1 MEKRLNFRW
10 KANFRKLLMEWYER
24 EFRNLP
30 WRQSTSPYKIWISEI
45 MLQQTQV
52 KKVIP
57 YYKKFLNNFPKVHD
71 LANAN
76 LSQVL
81 KVWEGMGYYARARNL
96 HKAAKIVAQEYD
108 GIFPS
113 ELERVKNLPGIGPYT
128 AAAILSISFD
138 QNLPVLDGNV
148 IRVLSRIFTV
158 DLNPKSAQ
166 GKSHLLSIAQELL
179 QPGKA
184 GTFNQ
189 AMMEL
194 GALVCTPKS
203 PKCSEC
209 PLANKCRAKTMNTMT
224 SYPVQAPKKER
235 PHYDIAAGIIWRG
248 DEILIARRPEKGLL
262 GGLWEFPGGKLENG
276 ETLQQAVA
284 REIREELDVRVSVQE
299 LVTVIKHQY
308 THFKITLHAFHCKYL
323 SGEPK
328 AIGCVEWRWVKRE
341 GLDALPFPTANR
353 KILNQLLQE

>member
-1 MEKRLNFRW
+1 MEKRFNSRW
-10 KANFRKLLMEWYER
+10 KANFRKLLIEWYER
-24 EFRNLP
+24 EFRDLP
-30 WRQSTSPYKIWISEI
+30 WRQSTSPYEIWISEI

-52 KKVIP
+52 IKVIP
-57 YYKKFLNNFPKVHD
+57 YYKKFLEKFPTVQD
-71 LANAN
+71 MASAD

-96 HKAAKIVAQEYD
+96 HKAAKIIVSEYR

-113 ELERVKNLPGIGPYT
+113 DLKKVRNLPGIGAYT
-128 AAAILSISFD
+128 AAAILSIAFD

-148 IRVLSRIFTV
+148 IRVLSRLFTV
-158 DLNPKSAQ
+158 DLSPKSAQ

-179 QPGKA
+179 QPGQA

-203 PKCSEC
+203 PKCAEC
-209 PLANKCRAKTMNTMT
+209 PLAKKCRAKETNTIT
-224 SYPVQAPKKER
+224 SYPIKAPKKER
-235 PHYDIAAGIIWRG
+235 PHYHIAAGIIWRG
-248 DEILIARRPEKGLL
+248 DEILIARRPENGLL

-299 LVTVIKHQY
+299 LLTVIKHQY
-308 THFKITLHAFHCKYL
+308 THFRITLHAFHCQYL
-323 SGEPK
+323 SGDPK
-328 AIGCVEWRWVKRE
+328 AIGCTEWRWVKKE
-341 GLDALPFPTANR
+341 ELDAFAFPTANR
-353 KILNQLLQE
+353 KILDQLLRE